1 MDNLGA
7 IAGPLLAL
15 ALVGLVGTRTGRLG
29 DRRGAVLVL
38 ERAVA
43 RRLALGRVVA
53 AGAQVQVDP
62 VCRLLAGWRTG
73 RLTGMVGRLAVSLEP
88 SLDARRTRWHWRLR
102 VAR

>member
-7 IAGPLLAL
+7 IVGPLLAL

-43 RRLALGRVVA
+43 
-53 AGAQVQVDP
+53 P
-62 VCRLLAGWRTG
+62 
-73 RLTGMVGRLAVSLEP
+73 P
-88 SLDARRTRWHWRLR
+88 P
-102 VAR
+102 